1 MLFFKHRCVICNHSF
16 CSLFAK
22 KKLSTLTMES
32 DRLKAEIVQRK
43 DLFGKIEAEMKLVE
57 QVSPFIM
64 FVLFVLFF

>member
-1 MLFFKHRCVICNHSF
+1 
-16 CSLFAK
+16 
-22 KKLSTLTMES
+22 MES